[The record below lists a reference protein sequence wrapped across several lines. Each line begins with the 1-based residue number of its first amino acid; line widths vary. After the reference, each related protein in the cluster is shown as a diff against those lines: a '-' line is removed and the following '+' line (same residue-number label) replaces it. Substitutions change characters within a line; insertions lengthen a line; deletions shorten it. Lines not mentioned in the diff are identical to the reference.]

1 VLELQHLFDVA
12 RSEESYLSAIEGKT
26 SSLMATS
33 CRIGG
38 MVSGVSADN
47 LDALTQFGQHLGMC
61 FQVVDDVLDVTATE
75 AVLGKPTGNDVHEGV
90 YTLPVIY
97 ALHRSEELQGV
108 LGRKLEWPEVRRA
121 LGLIATP
128 DVIEASMVVAR
139 THAKKATEALAGASG
154 LDVAVCER
162 LQPLVDGLVR
172 RSS

>member
-1 VLELQHLFDVA
+1 
-12 RSEESYLSAIEGKT
+12 
-26 SSLMATS
+26 
-33 CRIGG
+33 
-38 MVSGVSADN
+38 
-47 LDALTQFGQHLGMC
+47 
-61 FQVVDDVLDVTATE
+61 VLDVTATE

-97 ALHRSEELQGV
+97 ALQRSEELQGV
-108 LGRKLEWPEVRRA
+108 LGRKLEWPDVRRA

-139 THAKKATEALAGASG
+139 THAKKATEALGGASG
-154 LDVAVCER
+154 LDVSVCER